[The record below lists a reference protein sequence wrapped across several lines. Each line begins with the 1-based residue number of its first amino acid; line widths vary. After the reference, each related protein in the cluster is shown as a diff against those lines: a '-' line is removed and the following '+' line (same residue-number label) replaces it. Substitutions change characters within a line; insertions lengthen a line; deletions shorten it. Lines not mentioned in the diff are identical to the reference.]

1 MRRQTRKVI
10 LVTSMLGMSVCYLV
24 LGGCFY
30 IIEDNLRGGSSD
42 SSLLLT
48 GPFEYMNLE
57 VNDGTNRR
65 AVSGCLEVKWS

>member
-30 IIEDNLRGGSSD
+30 IIEDNFRGGSSD
-42 SSLLLT
+42 SSYLLDST
-48 GPFEYMNLE
+48 I
-57 VNDGTNRR
+57 
-65 AVSGCLEVKWS
+65 